1 MHAAMSARDAALG
14 GGPSGRYWYGARP
27 PLADGLR
34 TLSLLL
40 TILSQSD
47 RPLSETVRALG

>member
-1 MHAAMSARDAALG
+1 MEDERALVG
-14 GGPSGRYWYGARP
+14 GGPSGRFWYARSGHVSP
-27 PLADGLR
+27 DALV

-47 RPLSETVRALG
+47 RPLSRVLDEAAGPG